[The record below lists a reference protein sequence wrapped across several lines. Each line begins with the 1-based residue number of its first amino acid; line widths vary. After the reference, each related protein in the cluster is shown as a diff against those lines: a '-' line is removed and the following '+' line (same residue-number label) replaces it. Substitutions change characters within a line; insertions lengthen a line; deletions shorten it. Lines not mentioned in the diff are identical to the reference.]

1 MLEVKNVNKF
11 YDFKEHI
18 NKKTEKIQVLYDIN
32 FSLENGDNLAILG
45 VSGSG
50 KSTLA
55 NLLSAVEKPTNGEI
69 LLNGENRNLNKKI
82 SLIMQTQKLCL
93 NPTLR
98 IKTSINLL
106 KKYLHLKFSD
116 NDVKN
121 LFETLNLN
129 QEILQKFPH
138 EISGGEASR
147 IGILKALLIKPDILI
162 CDEIT
167 AGLDEENKN
176 SVLNVLKKLKQSIIF
191 ITHDLEAAK
200 EISKNVLILE
210 KGKTLLFGKF
220 SDIQNSEILDKFSQD

>member
-1 MLEVKNVNKF
+1 MLEVKNVDKF

-18 NKKTEKIQVLYDIN
+18 NKKTEKIQILYDIN

-147 IGILKALLIKPDILI
+147 VGILKALLIKPDILI

-176 SVLNVLKKLKQSIIF
+176 SVLNALKKLKQSIIF

-210 KGKTLLFGKF
+210 KGKTLFFGKF
-220 SDIQNSEILDKFSQD
+220 SELQNSEILDKFSQD

>member
-1 MLEVKNVNKF
+1 MLEVKNVDKF

-69 LLNGENRNLNKKI
+69 LLNGENKNLNKKI

-106 KKYLHLKFSD
+106 KKYLHLKFTGS
-116 NDVKN
+116 DVKN

-210 KGKTLLFGKF
+210 KGKVIFFGKF
-220 SDIQNSEILDKFSQD
+220 SDLQNNEILDKFSQD

>member
-1 MLEVKNVNKF
+1 MLEVKNVDKF

-32 FSLENGDNLAILG
+32 FSLEDGDNLAILG

-55 NLLSAVEKPTNGEI
+55 NLLSAVEKPTNGKI

-93 NPTLR
+93 NPILR
-98 IKTSINLL
+98 IKTGINLL
-106 KKYLHLKFSD
+106 KKYLHLKFTGS
-116 NDVKN
+116 DVKN

-210 KGKTLLFGKF
+210 KGKTLFFGKF
-220 SDIQNSEILDKFSQD
+220 SELQNSEILDKFSQD

>member
-1 MLEVKNVNKF
+1 MLEVKNVDKF

-32 FSLENGDNLAILG
+32 FSLEDGDNLAILG

-106 KKYLHLKFSD
+106 KKYLHLKFMGS
-116 NDVKN
+116 DVKN

-210 KGKTLLFGKF
+210 KGKTLFFGKF
-220 SDIQNSEILDKFSQD
+220 SELQNNEILDKFSQD

>member
-1 MLEVKNVNKF
+1 MLEVKNIDKF

-32 FSLENGDNLAILG
+32 FNLENGDNLAILG

-69 LLNGENRNLNKKI
+69 LLNGENKNLNKKI

-106 KKYLHLKFSD
+106 KKYLHLKFMDS
-116 NDVKN
+116 DVKN

-210 KGKTLLFGKF
+210 KGKTLFFGKF
-220 SDIQNSEILDKFSQD
+220 SELQNSEILDKFSQD

>member
-1 MLEVKNVNKF
+1 
-11 YDFKEHI
+11 
-18 NKKTEKIQVLYDIN
+18 
-32 FSLENGDNLAILG
+32 
-45 VSGSG
+45 
-50 KSTLA
+50 
-55 NLLSAVEKPTNGEI
+55 
-69 LLNGENRNLNKKI
+69 
-82 SLIMQTQKLCL
+82 MQTQKLCL

-106 KKYLHLKFSD
+106 KKYLHLKFTGS
-116 NDVKN
+116 DVKN

-210 KGKTLLFGKF
+210 KGKTLFFGKF
-220 SDIQNSEILDKFSQD
+220 SELQNSEILDKFSQD

>member
-1 MLEVKNVNKF
+1 MLEVKNVDKF

-18 NKKTEKIQVLYDIN
+18 NKKTEKIQVLYNIN
-32 FSLENGDNLAILG
+32 FNLENGDNLAILG

-210 KGKTLLFGKF
+210 KGKTLFFGKF
-220 SDIQNSEILDKFSQD
+220 SELQNSEILDKFSQD

>member
-1 MLEVKNVNKF
+1 MLEVKNVDKF

-32 FSLENGDNLAILG
+32 FSLEDGDNLAILG

-69 LLNGENRNLNKKI
+69 LLNEENKNLNKKI

-93 NPTLR
+93 NPILR

-200 EISKNVLILE
+200 EISKNILILE
-210 KGKTLLFGKF
+210 KGKTLFFGKF
-220 SDIQNSEILDKFSQD
+220 SELQNNEILDKFSQD

>member
-1 MLEVKNVNKF
+1 MLEVKNVDKF

-18 NKKTEKIQVLYDIN
+18 NKKTEKIQVLYNIN
-32 FSLENGDNLAILG
+32 FNLENGDNLAILG

-106 KKYLHLKFSD
+106 KKYLHLKFTGS
-116 NDVKN
+116 DVKN

-167 AGLDEENKN
+167 AGLDDENKN

-210 KGKTLLFGKF
+210 KGKTLFFGKF
-220 SDIQNSEILDKFSQD
+220 SDLQNSEILDKFSQD

>member
-1 MLEVKNVNKF
+1 MLEVKNVDKF

-18 NKKTEKIQVLYDIN
+18 NKKTEKIQILYDIN

-121 LFETLNLN
+121 LLETLNLN

-147 IGILKALLIKPDILI
+147 VGILKALLIKPDILI

-167 AGLDEENKN
+167 AGLDKENKN
-176 SVLNVLKKLKQSIIF
+176 SVLNALKKLKQSIIF

-210 KGKTLLFGKF
+210 KGKTLFFGKF
-220 SDIQNSEILDKFSQD
+220 SELQNSEILDKFSQD

>member
-1 MLEVKNVNKF
+1 MLEVKNVDKF

-18 NKKTEKIQVLYDIN
+18 NKKTEKIQILYDIN
-32 FSLENGDNLAILG
+32 FSLEDGDNLAILG

-69 LLNGENRNLNKKI
+69 LLNEENKNLNKKI

-93 NPTLR
+93 NPILR

-200 EISKNVLILE
+200 EISKNILILE
-210 KGKTLLFGKF
+210 KGKTLFFGKF
-220 SDIQNSEILDKFSQD
+220 SELQNNEILDKFSQD

>member
-1 MLEVKNVNKF
+1 MLEVKNVDKF

-18 NKKTEKIQVLYDIN
+18 NKKTEKIQVLYDVN
-32 FSLENGDNLAILG
+32 FNLENGDNLAILG

-116 NDVKN
+116 SDVKN

-176 SVLNVLKKLKQSIIF
+176 SVLNVLKKLKQIIIF

-210 KGKTLLFGKF
+210 KGKTLFFGKF
-220 SDIQNSEILDKFSQD
+220 SELQNSEILDKFSQD

>member
-1 MLEVKNVNKF
+1 MLEVKNVDKF

-93 NPTLR
+93 NPTLK

-106 KKYLHLKFSD
+106 KKYLHLKFIDS
-116 NDVKN
+116 DVKN

-210 KGKTLLFGKF
+210 KGKIVFFGKF
-220 SDIQNSEILDKFSQD
+220 SELESSKILYKFSQD

>member
-1 MLEVKNVNKF
+1 MLEVKNVDKF

>member
-1 MLEVKNVNKF
+1 MLEVKNVDKF
-11 YDFKEHI
+11 YDLKEHI

-210 KGKTLLFGKF
+210 KGKRVFFGKF
-220 SDIQNSEILDKFSQD
+220 SELQNSEILDKFSQD

>member
-1 MLEVKNVNKF
+1 MLEVKNVDKF

-18 NKKTEKIQVLYDIN
+18 NKKTEKIQILYDIN

-147 IGILKALLIKPDILI
+147 VGILKALLIKPDILI

-167 AGLDEENKN
+167 AGLDKENKN
-176 SVLNVLKKLKQSIIF
+176 SVLNALKKLKQSIIF

-210 KGKTLLFGKF
+210 KGKTLFFGKF
-220 SDIQNSEILDKFSQD
+220 SELQNSEILDKFSQD

>member
-1 MLEVKNVNKF
+1 MNDFIEIYGARENNLKNLNLKIPKNKF
-11 YDFKEHI
+11 VVF
-18 NKKTEKIQVLYDIN
+18 TGL
-32 FSLENGDNLAILG
+32 
-45 VSGSG
+45 SGSG

-69 LLNGENRNLNKKI
+69 LLNGESRNLNKKI

-106 KKYLHLKFSD
+106 KKYLHLKFTGS
-116 NDVKN
+116 DVKN

-176 SVLNVLKKLKQSIIF
+176 SVLNVLKK
-191 ITHDLEAAK
+191 
-200 EISKNVLILE
+200 
-210 KGKTLLFGKF
+210 
-220 SDIQNSEILDKFSQD
+220 